1 MTPRRPYLLRAMY
14 AWMVDNELTP
24 YLLVDADAEGVEVPR
39 AYVEDGKIVLNLSPE
54 ATDRVDMSGDAV
66 EFMARFGGQPQ
77 HIRVP
82 GPAILAIYARE
93 TGQGMMFGPDDGGD
107 DTPPPA
113 APDEGG
119 QGGEK
124 RPALRVVK

>member
-24 YLLVDADAEGVEVPR
+24 YLLVDAEVAGVDVPR
-39 AYVEDGKIVLNLSPE
+39 AYVEDGKIVLNLAPA
-54 ATDRVDMSGDAV
+54 ATDRLDMSGDAV
-66 EFMARFGGQPQ
+66 EFMARFGGQSQ
-77 HIRVP
+77 RIQVP
-82 GPAILAIYARE
+82 GTAILAIYASE

-113 APDEGG
+113 GPDDGG
-119 QGGEK
+119 QSGEK